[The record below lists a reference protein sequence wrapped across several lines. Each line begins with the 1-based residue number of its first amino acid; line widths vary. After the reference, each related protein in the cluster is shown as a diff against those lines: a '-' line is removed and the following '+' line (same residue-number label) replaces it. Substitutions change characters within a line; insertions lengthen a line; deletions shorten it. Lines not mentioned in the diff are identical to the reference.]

1 MSLWGML
8 LFRRGEPSEGWL
20 PLDGRFFSAP
30 RGVGAGEGLGEFM
43 REVYCSLASQP
54 TSCGGVLIAAGETP
68 IKICQ
73 PLSVISHEG
82 KANIPMPRSEF
93 ESTSWFS
100 CAELIAVEG
109 LGVRPPY
116 AL

>member
-20 PLDGRFFSAP
+20 PLDGRFFSSP

-73 PLSVISHEG
+73 PLSVILTRG
-82 KANIPMPRSEF
+82 KPTYPCLDPSSRAPAGS
-93 ESTSWFS
+93 
-100 CAELIAVEG
+100 AVQSSSPWKVWE
-109 LGVRPPY
+109 
-116 AL
+116 